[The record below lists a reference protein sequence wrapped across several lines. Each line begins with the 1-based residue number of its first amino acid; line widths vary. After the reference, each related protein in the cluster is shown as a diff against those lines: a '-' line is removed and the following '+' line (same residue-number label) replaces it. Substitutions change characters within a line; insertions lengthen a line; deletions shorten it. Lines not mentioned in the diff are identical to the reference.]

1 MVQQPVFLRLL
12 FDLLGAYA
20 DSADVVKQVTVVC
33 IRLSAQEDA
42 SALLANEGMPYFMR
56 TAAGLGMRDTSI
68 LALLFELLFYLA
80 FAKENIM
87 FIVQVGDF
95 LGIASFSRNQ
105 MPMLRFRQFLCLL
118 LLLRCIGSRAT
129 FFLFLPLRT
138 LSS

>member
-1 MVQQPVFLRLL
+1 MIKQPLFWRML
-12 FDLLGAYA
+12 FDLLSSYA

-56 TAAGLGMRDTSI
+56 TAAGLGMRDTGI

-87 FIVQVGDF
+87 FIVQVKPF
-95 LGIASFSRNQ
+95 E
-105 MPMLRFRQFLCLL
+105 
-118 LLLRCIGSRAT
+118 
-129 FFLFLPLRT
+129 
-138 LSS
+138 